1 MQTDANCVFCK
12 IVAGQI
18 PCVRLFE
25 DDRTLAFMDINPAH
39 DGHCLVIAK
48 DHFPTVFEISEE
60 AFAAVA
66 SSVRKVA
73 RAVNLAL
80 SPEGLNLVQA
90 NGKGAQQSVDH
101 FHIHVL
107 PRKLGD
113 DLKLDWGAKP
123 GNRETITGLA
133 NKIRAY
139 L

>member
-1 MQTDANCVFCK
+1 MQSDANCVFCK

-18 PCVRLFE
+18 PCFKLFE
-25 DDRTLAFMDINPAH
+25 DDETLAFMDINPAH
-39 DGHCLVIAK
+39 DGHCLVVAK
-48 DHFPTVFEISEE
+48 EHHPTVFEISDE

-66 SSVRKVA
+66 RSVRKVA
-73 RAVNLAL
+73 RAVNLAI

-90 NGKGAQQSVDH
+90 NGEGARQSVKH

-113 DLKLDWGAKP
+113 DLSLNWGVNP
-123 GNRETITGLA
+123 GNPDAIAALA
-133 NKIRAY
+133 EQIRTH